1 MIPATIH
8 PTPFP
13 AAADCPMIRPAPQAA
28 RNISAG
34 VEPMSLLSRLFGGSA
49 TPKPELKPEIY
60 KDFRIFADPAKEG
73 SRFRITARIEKQ
85 KVNANLYKARLVATA
100 SHPGAG
106 SVQYKSPW
114 QYIYKNQSP
123 KKHNVTILAFRFS
136 SSLRW
141 SSNKLIGNVTAS
153 VTVLGKTVRLSRTV
167 TATVT

>member
-1 MIPATIH
+1 MRSSLKTAMTVALAL
-8 PTPFP
+8 FVGSV
-13 AAADCPMIRPAPQAA
+13 MAPKAE
-28 RNISAG
+28 AG
-34 VEPMSLLSRLFGGSA
+34 
-49 TPKPELKPEIY
+49 
-60 KDFRIFADPAKEG
+60 
-73 SRFRITARIEKQ
+73 ITARIEKQ